1 METTER
7 TTVSIDKK
15 LAKQAKAK
23 AAIMGLTVKQ
33 YVEKALTDRMELDG
47 DKVLIAQMR
56 HDDSTCIHMDN
67 GEYILTNEI
76 LDKREVLTKED
87 VKRLRKNVRD
97 WAFFK

>member
-1 METTER
+1 MEMTER

-47 DKVLIAQMR
+47 DKVLIAEMR
-56 HDDSTCIHMDN
+56 HDDGTYIHMEN

-76 LDKREVLTKED
+76 LGKREVLTKED